1 VRASPRIHDARVR
14 PLNDQPARSGRF
26 VLYWMQQSQRAAGN
40 HALEHAIQ
48 RANALGLP
56 VRVGFGLTDGYP
68 EATWRHYRFML
79 EGLAETAQALHA
91 RGIPFVLR
99 EGSPP
104 QVALALAD
112 GAAELICD
120 RGYLRHQRAWR
131 HELVAAAPCPVTEVE
146 SDAVVPVAVASS
158 RAEVGARTLRPRI
171 GRRLD
176 EFLVPVAEM
185 PLATRGGAAEARG
198 LALDDLDA
206 LLGRMRIDRGVP
218 PVSRW
223 FRGGTA
229 QARERLAAF
238 VRGTL
243 PRYAAE
249 RSQPEAGA
257 VSHLSMYL
265 HFGQISPIEVAC
277 AARRATADD
286 ASRSSFVEELIVRR
300 ELGINFVTYTEHYDA
315 WRAIPAWARSTLARH
330 ASDPRP
336 VLYTRAQLEE
346 AATADMYF
354 NAAMREMRFTGYL
367 HNQMRMYWGKKILEW
382 TADPEAA
389 HATALALNNR
399 YLLDGRDPS
408 SFANVGWIFGLH
420 DRPWPE
426 RPVFGTVRSMTA
438 GGLERKSDIG
448 AYVAAVD
455 QRVGEL
461 GKTPGRQDAR
471 GRQEKLKF

>member
-1 VRASPRIHDARVR
+1 MVRPSPQVHDARVR
-14 PLNDQPARSGRF
+14 PLGGEPARGGRF
-26 VLYWMQQSQRAAGN
+26 VLYWMQQSQRATGN
-40 HALEHAIQ
+40 HALEHAVQ

-79 EGLAETAQALHA
+79 EGLAETAQALA
-91 RGIPFVLR
+91 TRGIPFVLR
-99 EGSPP
+99 QGPP
-104 QVALALAD
+104 AQVALELAQ
-112 GAAELICD
+112 GAAELVCD
-120 RGYLRHQRAWR
+120 RGYVRHQRTWR
-131 HELVAAAPCPVTEVE
+131 REVVAAAPCPVTEVE

-158 RAEVGARTLRPRI
+158 RAEVGARTLRPRL

-176 EFLVPVAEM
+176 EFLVPLEETA
-185 PLATRGGAAEARG
+185 LANRGGAADARG
-198 LALDDLDA
+198 LALDDLDG
-206 LLGRMRIDRGVP
+206 LLDRMRIDRAVP
-218 PVSRW
+218 PVSHR
-223 FRGGTA
+223 FRGGTV
-229 QARERLAAF
+229 QARARLEAF
-238 VRGTL
+238 VRETL
-243 PRYAAE
+243 PRYATA
-249 RSQPEAGA
+249 RSEPEAAA

-277 AARRATADD
+277 AARRARAADE

-300 ELGINFVTYTEHYDA
+300 ELGINFVTYTEDYDG
-315 WRAIPAWARSTLARH
+315 WRAIPAWARATLARH
-330 ASDPRP
+330 APDPRP
-336 VLYTRAQLEE
+336 ALYTRDEIE
-346 AATADMYF
+346 RAATGDPYF

-382 TADPEAA
+382 TAEPEAA

-408 SFANVGWIFGLH
+408 SFANIGWVFGLH

-455 QRVGEL
+455 RRVAEAQQAGVF
-461 GKTPGRQDAR
+461 PG
-471 GRQEKLKF
+471 

>member
-1 VRASPRIHDARVR
+1 MRPSPQIHDARVR
-14 PLNDQPARSGRF
+14 PAGGQPSRGGRF

-56 VRVGFGLTDGYP
+56 VRVGFGLTDDYP

-79 EGLAETAQALHA
+79 EGLAETAQALAA

-99 EGSPP
+99 QGPPP
-104 QVALALAD
+104 QVALELAK
-112 GAAELICD
+112 GAAELVCD

-131 HELVAAAPCPVTEVE
+131 REVAAAARCPVTEVE

-158 RAEVGARTLRPRI
+158 RAEVGARTLRPRL

-176 EFLVPVAEM
+176 EFLVPLQETALV
-185 PLATRGGAAEARG
+185 TRGGAAEARG
-198 LALDDLDA
+198 VALDDLDA
-206 LLGRMRIDRGVP
+206 LLARMRVDRDVP
-218 PVSRW
+218 PVSDR
-223 FRGGTA
+223 FRGGTG
-229 QARERLAAF
+229 QARARLAAF
-238 VRGTL
+238 VRSTL
-243 PRYAAE
+243 PHYASR
-249 RSQPEAGA
+249 RSAPEESA

-277 AARRATADD
+277 AARAARGADE

-300 ELGINFVTYTEHYDA
+300 ELGINFVTYTEDYEG
-315 WRAIPAWARSTLARH
+315 WRAVPAWARATLSRH
-330 ASDPRP
+330 ARDPRP
-336 VLYTRAQLEE
+336 ALYTRDQVER
-346 AATADMYF
+346 AATGDPYF

-382 TADPEAA
+382 TAEPEAA

-438 GGLERKSDIG
+438 GGLERKSDIR
-448 AYVAAVD
+448 AYVADVDRRVAGAVSAAD
-455 QRVGEL
+455 R
-461 GKTPGRQDAR
+461 PPA
-471 GRQEKLKF
+471 